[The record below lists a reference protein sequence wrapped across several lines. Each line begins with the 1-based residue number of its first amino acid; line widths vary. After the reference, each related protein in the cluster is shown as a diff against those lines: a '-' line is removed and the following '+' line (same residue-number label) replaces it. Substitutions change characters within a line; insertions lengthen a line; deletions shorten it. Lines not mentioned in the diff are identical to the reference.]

1 MKIIL
6 CALIWLG
13 LAPAAIAQMVS
24 GCVTENGDS
33 YQTSAR
39 AIVEPWEENSRAFAN
54 GNVRLAYLDTEE
66 PANASAYLL
75 ILTPPYDEVGSR
87 QCKIVSMLDGLG
99 FAGIEFGGM
108 VAAYDAAIGLTFE
121 MHVSRYVA
129 DSAAYRSDLLW
140 VVVNQATGSVTAA
153 FE

>member
-6 CALIWLG
+6 TVLIWLG
-13 LAPAAIAQMVS
+13 LASFATAQMVS
-24 GCVTENGDS
+24 GCVTENGDT

-39 AIVEPWEENSRAFAN
+39 AIMEPWEENTKTFAN

-66 PANASAYLL
+66 PANASAFLL
-75 ILTPPYDEVGSR
+75 ILSPPYDELGSR

-99 FAGIEFGGM
+99 FAGITFGGLTSG
-108 VAAYDAAIGLTFE
+108 YDPAVGLIFDIPVT
-121 MHVSRYVA
+121 RYFA
-129 DSAAYRSDLLW
+129 DSSAYNVQILT
-140 VVVNQATGSVTAA
+140 VMVNQATGLVTAA